1 MAHIKLQKVLFIV
14 IMILLVH
21 NHCTVGSTCISSMN
35 LTHSPGTISAILN
48 VVLALYTVLWV
59 TNKMGRKCGKQ

>member
-48 VVLALYTVLWV
+48 VVLALYTVL
-59 TNKMGRKCGKQ
+59 